1 MGRVSYPAIGE
12 TSDHPDV
19 DRQSKPHNFRFSLLL
34 FVKVR
39 REQVWLTF
47 YIPWKNQ
54 FVNRNIARP
63 FLSSRENV
71 FFLDLHWRKR
81 PTNVPIDNSSHST
94 VHSTGRLL
102 IPQPTQPPHPSHN
115 ATAFYAYLSSDV
127 AHPGQGQIL
136 KFDAVKTN
144 AGNGYHPN
152 SGTFIAPETGY
163 YVFSWTSRIK
173 HYGST
178 GEDHALELIIN
189 GQIFGSIY
197 MKSLTG
203 EDGQATGLA
212 TAHVNKGDD
221 VYIQTHHQ
229 DPGSGAIRSDFYG
242 RSSFTG
248 WKLYWKP

>member
-1 MGRVSYPAIGE
+1 M
-12 TSDHPDV
+12 
-19 DRQSKPHNFRFSLLL
+19 
-34 FVKVR
+34 
-39 REQVWLTF
+39 
-47 YIPWKNQ
+47 
-54 FVNRNIARP
+54 
-63 FLSSRENV
+63 

-152 SGTFIAPETGY
+152 SGIFIAPETGY